1 MNTNILPET
10 LTARRVIKMK
20 WVLKIFL
27 LLFPLFFVVGFFT
40 GYQHANS
47 PKTLTSVALS
57 HIKPYEDEKN
67 KKFFLIYECQGKSL
81 FKYDVDSNKVEII
94 SSVLGLMAIET
105 LKPAFSISSS
115 EVAFGMITTATAMG
129 YSAKDV
135 INYLNKHKL
144 LSKAQKTTSGL
155 KSSISRQIAKVIVP
169 VVSIVSGYWFGR
181 WVAIKTG
188 PGCDSSKVCKIMGK
202 HKFWKEHEL
211 LIWFARWQT
220 CSNLLGRKEY
230 DSIKKKYQPELERLK
245 TERLKVKD
253 YSSEDFIVLAD
264 FEKSI
269 LNR

>member
-1 MNTNILPET
+1 M
-10 LTARRVIKMK
+10 
-20 WVLKIFL
+20 
-27 LLFPLFFVVGFFT
+27 VGFVR

-47 PKTLTSVALS
+47 QETLTSVALS
-57 HIKPYEDEKN
+57 HVKPYKDEKN
-67 KKFFLIYECQGKSL
+67 KKIFLIYECQGKSL
-81 FKYDVDSNKVEII
+81 FKYDVDSNKVEMM
-94 SSVLGLMAIET
+94 STLLLLMAT
-105 LKPAFSISSS
+105 DKLKPAFSFSFGP
-115 EVAFGMITTATAMG
+115 EVLFGMITAVTAIG
-129 YSAKDV
+129 YSPKDV
-135 INYLNKHKL
+135 ISYLYKHKL

-253 YSSEDFIVLAD
+253 YSSDDFIVLAD
-264 FEKSI
+264 CNRSI
-269 LNR
+269 QESIRRVHEPE